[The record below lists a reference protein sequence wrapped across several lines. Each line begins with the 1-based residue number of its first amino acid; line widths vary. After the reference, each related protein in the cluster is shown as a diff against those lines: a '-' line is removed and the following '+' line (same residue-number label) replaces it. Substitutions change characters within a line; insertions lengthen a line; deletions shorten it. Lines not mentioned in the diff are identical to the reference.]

1 MPQLYRPLRPFRLL
15 TSAPPINVGYGCF
28 AGRSARWTCGRRRCR
43 RWTRPGLG
51 ATDRPSRYC
60 MYKCNRER
68 SSICYT
74 QGQRAG
80 DFLSTFPQLTAA
92 AFISTFP
99 LSPFDWPLCLQIQSA
114 SISHSWNSRS
124 GACAVGAP
132 AGHLEK
138 VRMETIAC
146 RARHY
151 RCDLRASFF
160 SNFLLSSNSV
170 VSDPCASLKLI
181 KSLSTCR
188 GQGYNGMASMPCTRL
203 RYSPDPCSA
212 AHGHWQSP
220 RQ

>member
-1 MPQLYRPLRPFRLL
+1 MGGGGAGVGRGRVWGQPTVRVD
-15 TSAPPINVGYGCF
+15 TACTNVTESAPVSVTHR
-28 AGRSARWTCGRRRCR
+28 GREQATFSAHFRSSQLRLSLALSHFPHSIGHCAFRFN
-43 RWTRPGLG
+43 LH
-51 ATDRPSRYC
+51 PSRTLVL
-60 MYKCNRER
+60 E
-68 SSICYT
+68 
-74 QGQRAG
+74 QQR
-80 DFLSTFPQLTAA
+80 
-92 AFISTFP
+92 
-99 LSPFDWPLCLQIQSA
+99 
-114 SISHSWNSRS
+114 
-124 GACAVGAP
+124 GARCVRGPP